1 MRRQV
6 DHLATVQS
14 QAPVVESEQV
24 ARDHLPPDPIELRV
38 SNHLGAQLFR
48 KKRGGVRSAGDR
60 QAG

>member
-48 KKRGGVRSAGDR
+48 KKRGA
-60 QAG
+60 